1 MKKNHIVSFMVLV
14 CLALMPAGTYA
25 LPISGTGVNGGSFI
39 GSLDVVYGSDSLSA
53 SAPWL
58 IISLT
63 NTSATGSRDIG
74 LYIMGYVLANS
85 AMTEIGP
92 LGVGQTWTG
101 RQPLATTDRGITAES
116 LISGF
121 VAYFR
126 DAGGNVI
133 DKAPVAVAEPST
145 MILFG
150 LGLLAVGFGL
160 RKRS

>member
-1 MKKNHIVSFMVLV
+1 MKKNQIISFMVVV

-74 LYIMGYVLANS
+74 LYIAGYVLPNC
-85 AMTEIGP
+85 AMTEID
-92 LGVGQTWTG
+92 LVRVGQTWTG
-101 RQPLATTDRGITAES
+101 RQLLTNVDRGITAES

-121 VAYFR
+121 VVYFR
-126 DAGGNVI
+126 NAEGNVF

-150 LGLLAVGFGL
+150 LGLLAVGVGL